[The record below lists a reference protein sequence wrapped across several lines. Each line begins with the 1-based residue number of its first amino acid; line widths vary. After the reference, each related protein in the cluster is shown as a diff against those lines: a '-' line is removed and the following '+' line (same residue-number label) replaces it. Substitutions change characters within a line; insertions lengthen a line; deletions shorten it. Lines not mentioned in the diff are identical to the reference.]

1 MTELNK
7 VIKARAK
14 LMKGHIGMAS
24 MLLHLD
30 LVEVNDPRCST
41 MATDGKRII
50 FNSAFVAEISEE
62 ELRGVLLHEALHVV
76 YEHPIRRGS
85 RHSAVWNISCDYA
98 INGFLVYEMG
108 VSLPDGGLLSREY
121 HGQSAE
127 VIYRKL
133 INDEDSLQ
141 SAIDQMEEGNDES
154 EDSNS
159 SGDTGDESEDGYS
172 FPSAPQTGQQV
183 GDIDLDSIPSPVGEV
198 WDCTSEDG
206 KKLSEAEITEL
217 KGEIQRAVSMSDK
230 LEKAMGKNGTSS
242 VSTRMEE
249 LKEVKID
256 WKQLLSDFLQS
267 TVADEQTWQ
276 RMNRRHAWRGIYL
289 PSKAK
294 SPHGGEAAIII
305 DSSGSVCQ
313 FELDVFATEIQA
325 MAEQCGLDKI
335 RVCYCD
341 TRVRKNAQGDYWD
354 IFELDQG
361 EELELRARGGGGTNF
376 DPPYHLFNDW
386 DKYEYDP
393 INCDVSDVQAI
404 IYFTDGYG
412 RASAEVEPCA
422 PVVWCVTNDRYRS
435 DQQKNYLDRL
445 PFGEVV
451 KVELESMY

>member
-50 FNSAFVAEISEE
+50 FNSDFVAEISEE

-267 TVADEQTWQ
+267 TVSDDQTWQ

-294 SPHGGEAAIII
+294 SPHGGEMAVII